1 MKKEFCNKYETVII
15 VDPKIQY
22 IGDIKEKILKIIG
35 DLNVE
40 YFEDLGNK
48 KLAYEIKGRKEG
60 HYIRIEYYTKENEI
74 IENLEKYF
82 KINTDILKYI
92 TIRTKEAIQN
102 DTEYDNLLY
111 DILDIYTDNNWENE
125 PLDEDEINCLAEL
138 LRLKLNLMNGNII
151 EKEYFEELDKLWE
164 EK

>member
-92 TIRTKEAIQN
+92 TIKTNVAIQN
-102 DTEYDNLLY
+102 DTEYDSLLY
-111 DILDIYTDNNWENE
+111 KILDVYTDNSWEDD
-125 PLDEDEINCLAEL
+125 PLDEDEINGLVEFL
-138 LRLKLNLMNGNII
+138 KLKLNLINGNIT
-151 EKEYFEELDKLWE
+151 EKEYNKLLD
-164 EK
+164 

>member
-1 MKKEFCNKYETVII
+1 MKKEFCNKYETIII

-82 KINTDILKYI
+82 KINTDILKYL
-92 TIRTKEAIQN
+92 TIKTNVAIQN
-102 DTEYDNLLY
+102 DTEYYSLLY
-111 DILDIYTDNNWENE
+111 KILDVYTDNSWEDD
-125 PLDEDEINCLAEL
+125 PLDEDEINGLVEFL
-138 LRLKLNLMNGNII
+138 KLKLNLINGNIT
-151 EKEYFEELDKLWE
+151 EKEYNKLLD
-164 EK
+164 

>member
-82 KINTDILKYI
+82 KINTDILKYL
-92 TIRTKEAIQN
+92 TIKTNVAIQN
-102 DTEYDNLLY
+102 DTEYDSLLY
-111 DILDIYTDNNWENE
+111 KILDVYTDNSWEDD
-125 PLDEDEINCLAEL
+125 PLDEDEINGLVEFL
-138 LRLKLNLMNGNII
+138 KLKLNLINGNIT
-151 EKEYFEELDKLWE
+151 EKEYNKLLD
-164 EK
+164 

>member
-92 TIRTKEAIQN
+92 TIKTNVAIQN
-102 DTEYDNLLY
+102 DTEYYSLLY
-111 DILDIYTDNNWENE
+111 KILDVYTDNSWEDD
-125 PLDEDEINCLAEL
+125 PLDEDEINGLVEFL
-138 LRLKLNLMNGNII
+138 KLKLNLINGNIT
-151 EKEYFEELDKLWE
+151 EKEYNKLLD
-164 EK
+164 

>member
-15 VDPKIQY
+15 VNPKIKY

-40 YFEDLGNK
+40 IFEDLGNRY
-48 KLAYEIKGRKEG
+48 LAYEIQEEKEG

-92 TIRTKEAIQN
+92 TIKTNVAIQN
-102 DTEYDNLLY
+102 DTEYDSLLY
-111 DILDIYTDNNWENE
+111 KILDVYTDNSWEDD
-125 PLDEDEINCLAEL
+125 PLDEDEINGLVEFL
-138 LRLKLNLMNGNII
+138 KLKLNLINGNIT
-151 EKEYFEELDKLWE
+151 EKEYNKLLD
-164 EK
+164 

>member
-15 VDPKIQY
+15 VNPKIKY

-40 YFEDLGNK
+40 IFEDLGNRN
-48 KLAYEIKGRKEG
+48 LAYEIQGEKEG
-60 HYIRIEYYTKENEI
+60 HYIRIEYYAKENEI
-74 IENLEKYF
+74 IKNLERYF
-82 KINTDILKYI
+82 KINSDILKYI
-92 TIRTKEAIQN
+92 TIRTNEAIQN

-125 PLDEDEINCLAEL
+125 PLDEDEIDSLVEIL
-138 LRLKLNLMNGNII
+138 KLKLNLINGNIT
-151 EKEYFEELDKLWE
+151 EEEYNKLLD
-164 EK
+164 

>member
-60 HYIRIEYYTKENEI
+60 HYIRIEYYTRNNEI
-74 IENLEKYF
+74 IENLERYF

-102 DTEYDNLLY
+102 DTRYYNLLY
-111 DILDIYTDNNWENE
+111 DILDVYTDNNWENE
-125 PLDEDEINCLAEL
+125 PLDEDEIDSLGEFL
-138 LRLKLNLMNGNII
+138 KLKLNLINGNITT
-151 EKEYFEELDKLWE
+151 EEYNKLLN
-164 EK
+164 

>member
-60 HYIRIEYYTKENEI
+60 HYIRIEYYTKGNEI

-82 KINTDILKYI
+82 KINTDILKYL
-92 TIRTKEAIQN
+92 TIKTNVAIQN
-102 DTEYDNLLY
+102 DTEYDSLLY
-111 DILDIYTDNNWENE
+111 KILDVYTDNSWEDD
-125 PLDEDEINCLAEL
+125 PLDEDEINGLVEFL
-138 LRLKLNLMNGNII
+138 KLKLNLINGNIT
-151 EKEYFEELDKLWE
+151 EKEYNKLLD
-164 EK
+164 

>member
-92 TIRTKEAIQN
+92 TIKTNVAIQN
-102 DTEYDNLLY
+102 DTEYDSLLY
-111 DILDIYTDNNWENE
+111 KILDVYTDNSWEDD
-125 PLDEDEINCLAEL
+125 PLDEDEINGLVEFL
-138 LRLKLNLMNGNII
+138 KLKLNLINGNIT
-151 EKEYFEELDKLWE
+151 EKEYNKLLDI
-164 EK
+164 

>member
-1 MKKEFCNKYETVII
+1 MKKEFCNKYETIII

-82 KINTDILKYI
+82 KINTDILKYL
-92 TIRTKEAIQN
+92 TIKTNVAIQN
-102 DTEYDNLLY
+102 DTEYDSLLY
-111 DILDIYTDNNWENE
+111 KILDVYTDNSWEDD
-125 PLDEDEINCLAEL
+125 PLDEDEINGLVEFL
-138 LRLKLNLMNGNII
+138 KLKLNLINGNIT
-151 EKEYFEELDKLWE
+151 EKEYNKLLD
-164 EK
+164 